1 MISIIRYTHSLKAE
15 WDSLVYTSKN
25 GTFLFLRNY
34 MDYHSDRFTDHSCL
48 IYRKEKLV
56 AVFPANIK
64 DSVVYSHQGLTYG
77 GLIYTNKLSATDIL
91 DIFESLIQYYREN
104 KIEKIIYKTI
114 PYIYD
119 EYPAQEDLYAMF
131 RNNAQ
136 LIGCNLSS
144 TIQLKNKLKF
154 TESRKSGLRKANSN
168 QLTCLESDDF
178 DSFWKILE
186 SNLGSKYEI
195 KPVHSVAEIK
205 YLYHLFPENIKLFI
219 VNKGAD
225 ILAGSVIYIY
235 KQIVHVQY
243 ISANYEG
250 KELGALD
257 MLFDY
262 LINTQYKEYD
272 YFDFGQSTE
281 QMGNFLNE
289 NLLFQKE
296 GFGGRGVIYP
306 VYELNLTK

>member
-1 MISIIRYTHSLKAE
+1 MIEIKKYTGSDKKL
-15 WDSLVYTSKN
+15 WDDFIPLSKN

-34 MDYHSDRFTDHSCL
+34 MDYHADRFTDHSCL
-48 IYRKEKLV
+48 IYRKEKL
-56 AVFPANIK
+56 AALFPANVK

-91 DIFESLIQYYREN
+91 DIFEALIQYYREN
-104 KIEKIIYKTI
+104 NLEKMVYKAI
-114 PYIYD
+114 PYIYH
-119 EYPAQEDLYAMF
+119 EYPAQEDLYALF

-136 LIGCNLSS
+136 LTGCNLSS
-144 TIQLKNKLKF
+144 TIPLKNKLKF

-168 QLTCLESDDF
+168 QLTCSESDDF
-178 DSFWKILE
+178 DSFWKILA

-195 KPVHSVAEIK
+195 KPVHSVEEIK
-205 YLYHLFPENIKLFI
+205 YLYHLFPENIKLYRI
-219 VNKGAD
+219 NKGAD
-225 ILAGSVIYIY
+225 ILAGTVLYIY
-235 KQIVHVQY
+235 KQMVHVQY

-262 LINTQYKEYD
+262 LINTQYKDYD

-306 VYELNLTK
+306 VYEINIL